1 MGCIVTTRELPL
13 SRRFGRRG
21 NIVIDV
27 KALLETIKAAPYE
40 EIVVTAPHT
49 GVVHFAALESDAHV
63 VGQSGT
69 YGEKPGTLLARLTR
83 ENNDK
88 PIYADVKG
96 VVGGVRRE
104 LEGRFVEAG
113 TPLLVIRHFLS
124 KDEVIASILQKVLY
138 LFCAPERAKYYFIP
152 SVDKKV
158 KAAGPRSVTVKPGME
173 LFIVS
178 RMKREKPLVYEG
190 PEGIIYAVYFQHD
203 QNVDQG
209 APLVG
214 VCPGSQTD
222 LIQDVVNRV
231 RTDWE
236 EGE

>member
-1 MGCIVTTRELPL
+1 MPWRK
-13 SRRFGRRG
+13 G
-21 NIVIDV
+21 NAVIDV
-27 KALLETIKAAPYE
+27 KALLEDIKAAPYE

-49 GVVHFAALESDAHV
+49 GIVRFADVEAGTRV
-63 VGQSGT
+63 VGPSGT

-83 ENNDK
+83 EQNDK
-88 PIYADVKG
+88 PQHATVKG
-96 VVGGVRRE
+96 VVGEVRRE

-124 KDEVIASILQKVLY
+124 KEEVIASILQKVLF
-138 LFCAPERAKYYFIP
+138 LFRAPERAKYYFIP

-158 KAAGPRSVTVKPGME
+158 KASGPRSVTVKTGLE

-203 QNVDQG
+203 QNVDMG
-209 APLVG
+209 APLIG
-214 VCPGSQTD
+214 VCPEDQTG

>member
-1 MGCIVTTRELPL
+1 MLL
-13 SRRFGRRG
+13 
-21 NIVIDV
+21 VIDV
-27 KALLETIKAAPYE
+27 KALLENIKAAPYE
-40 EIVVTAPHT
+40 EIVVAAPHT
-49 GVVHFAALESDAHV
+49 GTVTFAGIETGAHV
-63 VGQSGT
+63 TGISGAFD
-69 YGEKPGTLLARLTR
+69 EKPGTLLAKLTR

-88 PIYADVKG
+88 PLFANAKG
-96 VVGGVRRE
+96 VVGVVHRE

-113 TPLLVIRHFLS
+113 TPLVVIRHYLS
-124 KDEVIASILQKVLY
+124 KDEVIANILQRVLY

-152 SVDKKV
+152 SIDKKV
-158 KAAGPRSVTVKPGME
+158 KASGPRSVTVKPGLE

-178 RMKREKPLVYEG
+178 RMKREKPLLYEG

-214 VCPGSQTD
+214 VCPADQTD

-236 EGE
+236 EKE

>member
-1 MGCIVTTRELPL
+1 M
-13 SRRFGRRG
+13 
-21 NIVIDV
+21 IDV
-27 KALLETIKAAPYE
+27 KALLENIKAAPYE
-40 EIVVTAPHT
+40 EIVVAAPHT
-49 GVVHFAALESDAHV
+49 GVVAFAGLEPGARV
-63 VGQSGT
+63 IGASGT

-83 ENNDK
+83 EHNDK
-88 PIYADVKG
+88 PLFADAKG
-96 VVGGVRRE
+96 VVGEVRRD

-113 TPLLVIRHFLS
+113 TPLMVIRHFLS
-124 KDEVIASILQKVLY
+124 KDEVIAAILQKVLF
-138 LFCAPERAKYYFIP
+138 LFAAPERAKYYFIP

-158 KAAGPRSVTVKPGME
+158 KASGPRSVTVKPGME

-203 QNVDQG
+203 QNVDLG

-214 VCPGSQTD
+214 VCPESQTD

-236 EGE
+236 EKE

>member
-1 MGCIVTTRELPL
+1 M
-13 SRRFGRRG
+13 
-21 NIVIDV
+21 IDV
-27 KALLETIKAAPYE
+27 KALLEKIKASPYE
-40 EIVVTAPHT
+40 EIVVEAPHT
-49 GVVHFAALESDAHV
+49 GVVRFAGIEPGTRVSAT
-63 VGQSGT
+63 SGT
-69 YGEKPGTLLARLTR
+69 YGEKPGTLLAKLTR
-83 ENNDK
+83 EHNDK
-88 PIYADVKG
+88 PLHADVKG
-96 VVGGVRRE
+96 VVGEVRQE
-104 LEGRFVEAG
+104 LEGTFVEAG
-113 TPLLVIRHFLS
+113 TPLAVIRHFLS
-124 KDEVIASILQKVLY
+124 KDEVIASILQQVLY
-138 LFCAPERAKYYFIP
+138 LFRAPERAKYYFIP
-152 SVDKKV
+152 SVDKKI
-158 KAAGPRSVTVKPGME
+158 KASGPRSVTVKPGME

-214 VCPGSQTD
+214 VSPESQTS

>member
-1 MGCIVTTRELPL
+1 M
-13 SRRFGRRG
+13 
-21 NIVIDV
+21 IDV
-27 KALLETIKAAPYE
+27 KALLETIKASPYE

-49 GVVHFAALESDAHV
+49 GVVRFADIEPDSRV
-63 VGQSGT
+63 VGTSGV
-69 YGEKPGTLLARLTR
+69 YAEKPGTLLAKLTR

-88 PIYADVKG
+88 PLFATVKG
-96 VVGGVRRE
+96 RVGEIRRD
-104 LEGRFVEAG
+104 LEGTFVESG
-113 TPLLVIRHFLS
+113 TPLMVIRHFLS
-124 KDEVIASILQKVLY
+124 KDEVIASILQKVLF

-158 KAAGPRSVTVKPGME
+158 KASGARSVTVKSGME

-178 RMKREKPLVYEG
+178 RMKREKPLMYEG

-214 VCPGSQTD
+214 VCPESQTD

-236 EGE
+236 ERD

>member
-1 MGCIVTTRELPL
+1 M
-13 SRRFGRRG
+13 
-21 NIVIDV
+21 IDV
-27 KALLETIKAAPYE
+27 KALLEKIKASPYE

-49 GVVHFAALESDAHV
+49 GVVRFVDIDAGARV
-63 VGQSGT
+63 VPASGT

-83 ENNDK
+83 EHNDK
-88 PIYADVKG
+88 PIYAEAKG
-96 VVGGVRRE
+96 AVGQMRRE
-104 LEGRFVEAG
+104 LEGTFVEAG
-113 TPLLVIRHFLS
+113 TELAVIRHYLS
-124 KDEVIASILQKVLY
+124 KDEVIASILQQVLY
-138 LFCAPERAKYYFIP
+138 LFRAPERAKYYFIP

-158 KAAGPRSVTVKPGME
+158 KASGPRSVTVRDGME

-178 RMKREKPLVYEG
+178 RMKREKPLTYEG

-203 QNVDQG
+203 RNVDQG

-214 VCPGSQTD
+214 VCPESQTS

-236 EGE
+236 ERE

>member
-1 MGCIVTTRELPL
+1 ML
-13 SRRFGRRG
+13 
-21 NIVIDV
+21 VIDV
-27 KALLETIKAAPYE
+27 KALLEQIKASPYE
-40 EIVVTAPHT
+40 EIVVEAPHT
-49 GVVHFAALESDAHV
+49 GVVRFAGIEPGTRVAAT
-63 VGQSGT
+63 SGT
-69 YGEKPGTLLARLTR
+69 YGEKPGTLLAKLTR
-83 ENNDK
+83 EHNDK
-88 PIYADVKG
+88 PLFAGAKG
-96 VVGGVRRE
+96 VVGEVRSD
-104 LEGRFVEAG
+104 LEGKFVEAG
-113 TPLLVIRHFLS
+113 TKLAVIRHFLS
-124 KDEVIASILQKVLY
+124 KDEVIAAILRQVLY
-138 LFCAPERAKYYFIP
+138 LFTAPERAKYYFIP

-158 KAAGPRSVTVKPGME
+158 KASGPHSVKVQSGME

-214 VCPGSQTD
+214 VCPASQTS

-236 EGE
+236 ERE

>member
-1 MGCIVTTRELPL
+1 MVGEV
-13 SRRFGRRG
+13 S
-21 NIVIDV
+21 
-27 KALLETIKAAPYE
+27 
-40 EIVVTAPHT
+40 
-49 GVVHFAALESDAHV
+49 SD
-63 VGQSGT
+63 
-69 YGEKPGTLLARLTR
+69 
-83 ENNDK
+83 
-88 PIYADVKG
+88 
-96 VVGGVRRE
+96 
-104 LEGRFVEAG
+104 LEGKFVEAG
-113 TPLLVIRHFLS
+113 TKLAVIRHFLS
-124 KDEVIASILQKVLY
+124 KDEVIAAILRQVLY
-138 LFCAPERAKYYFIP
+138 LFTAPERAKYYFIP

-158 KAAGPRSVTVKPGME
+158 KASGPHSVKVQSGME

-214 VCPGSQTD
+214 VCPASQTS

-236 EGE
+236 ERE

>member
-1 MGCIVTTRELPL
+1 ML
-13 SRRFGRRG
+13 
-21 NIVIDV
+21 VIDV
-27 KALLETIKAAPYE
+27 KALLEKIKAAPYE
-40 EIVVTAPHT
+40 EITVEAPHT
-49 GVVHFAALESDAHV
+49 GVVRFAGIEPGTRV
-63 VGQSGT
+63 VAASGT
-69 YGEKPGTLLARLTR
+69 YGEKPGTLLAKLTR
-83 ENNDK
+83 EHNDK
-88 PIYADVKG
+88 PLYAEAKG
-96 VVGGVRRE
+96 VIGTVHRE
-104 LEGRFVEAG
+104 LEGTFVEAG
-113 TPLLVIRHFLS
+113 AQLAVIRHYLS
-124 KDEVIASILQKVLY
+124 KDEVIAAILRQVLY

-158 KAAGPRSVTVKPGME
+158 KASGPRSVTVKPGME

-190 PEGIIYAVYFQHD
+190 PEGVIYAVYFQHD

-214 VCPGSQTD
+214 VCPESQMH

>member
-1 MGCIVTTRELPL
+1 
-13 SRRFGRRG
+13 
-21 NIVIDV
+21 VIDV
-27 KALLETIKAAPYE
+27 KALLENIKAAPYE

-49 GVVHFAALESDAHV
+49 GLVRFAAVEPTTRV
-63 VGQSGT
+63 VGPSGAYT
-69 YGEKPGTLLARLTR
+69 EKSGTLLARLTR
-83 ENNDK
+83 ENNEK
-88 PIYADVKG
+88 PLYAEVKG
-96 VVGGVRRE
+96 VVGQVRRE
-104 LEGRFVEAG
+104 LEGTFVEAG
-113 TPLLVIRHFLS
+113 TPLMIIRHFLS
-124 KDEVIASILQKVLY
+124 KDEVIEAILQKVLY

-152 SVDKKV
+152 SVDKKI
-158 KAAGPRSVTVKPGME
+158 KASGPRSVTVKPGME

-214 VCPGSQTD
+214 VCPESQTD

>member
-1 MGCIVTTRELPL
+1 M
-13 SRRFGRRG
+13 
-21 NIVIDV
+21 
-27 KALLETIKAAPYE
+27 
-40 EIVVTAPHT
+40 T
-49 GVVHFAALESDAHV
+49 GP
-63 VGQSGT
+63 SGT
-69 YGEKPGTLLARLTR
+69 YGEKPGTLLVRLTR
-83 ENNDK
+83 ENNEK
-88 PIYADVKG
+88 PLYADAKG
-96 VVGGVRRE
+96 KVGEVRGE

-113 TPLLVIRHFLS
+113 TPLMVIRHFLS
-124 KDEVIASILQKVLY
+124 KDEVIAAILQKVLY

-158 KAAGPRSVTVKPGME
+158 KAAGPRAVTVKPGME

-190 PEGIIYAVYFQHD
+190 PEGIIYAIYFQHD

-214 VCPGSQTD
+214 VCPASQTD

>member
-1 MGCIVTTRELPL
+1 M
-13 SRRFGRRG
+13 
-21 NIVIDV
+21 IDIS
-27 KALLETIKAAPYE
+27 ALLDEIKASPYE
-40 EIVVTAPHT
+40 EMTVRAPHT
-49 GVVHFAALESDAHV
+49 GVVEFPENVTPGLIV
-63 VGQSGT
+63 LGPTGT
-69 YGEKPGTLLARLTR
+69 WKERPGTLLATIDR
-83 ENNDK
+83 EHNK
-88 PIYADVKG
+88 QPIICPERG
-96 VVGGVRRE
+96 EVVEVNRALHGT
-104 LEGRFVEAG
+104 FVEAG
-113 TPLLVIRHFLS
+113 AELVRLRHFLS
-124 KDEVIASILQKVLY
+124 REEVTQIILKKALH
-138 LFCAPERAKYYFIP
+138 LFLAPERAKYYFIP

-158 KAAGPRSVTVKPGME
+158 KASGPRSVTVRPGME

-178 RMKREKPLVYEG
+178 RMKREKPLLYEG

-214 VCPGSQTD
+214 VCPESQTS

>member
-1 MGCIVTTRELPL
+1 
-13 SRRFGRRG
+13 
-21 NIVIDV
+21 VIDV

-40 EIVVTAPHT
+40 EIEVAAPHT
-49 GVVHFAALESDAHV
+49 GVVHFADIDAGARV
-63 VGQSGT
+63 VPASGT

-83 ENNDK
+83 EHNDK
-88 PIYADVKG
+88 PIHAGAKG
-96 VVGGVRRE
+96 VIGQMRRE
-104 LEGRFVEAG
+104 LEGQFVEAG
-113 TPLLVIRHFLS
+113 TPLAVIRHYLS
-124 KDEVIASILQKVLY
+124 KDEVIASILQQVLY
-138 LFCAPERAKYYFIP
+138 LFRAPERAKYYFIP

-158 KAAGPRSVTVKPGME
+158 KASGARSVTVKSGME

-178 RMKREKPLVYEG
+178 RMKRERPLVYEG
-190 PEGIIYAVYFQHD
+190 PEGIIYAVYFQYD
-203 QNVDQG
+203 RNVDQG

-214 VCPGSQTD
+214 VCPASQTN

>member
-1 MGCIVTTRELPL
+1 M
-13 SRRFGRRG
+13 
-21 NIVIDV
+21 IDV
-27 KALLETIKAAPYE
+27 KALLEKIKASPYE
-40 EIVVTAPHT
+40 EIVVEAPHT
-49 GVVHFAALESDAHV
+49 GVVRFAGIEPGTRVAAT
-63 VGQSGT
+63 SGT
-69 YGEKPGTLLARLTR
+69 YGEKPGTLLAKLTR
-83 ENNDK
+83 EHNDK
-88 PIYADVKG
+88 PLHADVKG
-96 VVGGVRRE
+96 VVGEVRQE
-104 LEGRFVEAG
+104 LEGTFVEAG
-113 TPLLVIRHFLS
+113 TPLAVIRHFLS
-124 KDEVIASILQKVLY
+124 KDEVIASILQQVLY
-138 LFCAPERAKYYFIP
+138 LFRAPERAKYYFIP
-152 SVDKKV
+152 SVDKKI
-158 KAAGPRSVTVKPGME
+158 KASGPRSVTVKPGME

-214 VCPGSQTD
+214 VSPESQTS

>member
-1 MGCIVTTRELPL
+1 M
-13 SRRFGRRG
+13 
-21 NIVIDV
+21 IDV

-49 GVVHFAALESDAHV
+49 GVVQFAGLEIGARV
-63 VGQSGT
+63 TGPSGT

-83 ENNDK
+83 ERNEK
-88 PIYADVKG
+88 PLHAQVKG
-96 VVGGVRRE
+96 VVGEVRRE

-124 KDEVIASILQKVLY
+124 KDEVIASILQKVLF
-138 LFCAPERAKYYFIP
+138 LFRAPERAKYYFIP

-158 KAAGPRSVTVKPGME
+158 KASGPRSVTVRPGME

-214 VCPGSQTD
+214 VCPEDQTN

>member
-1 MGCIVTTRELPL
+1 M
-13 SRRFGRRG
+13 
-21 NIVIDV
+21 IDV

-49 GVVHFAALESDAHV
+49 GVVTFAGVESGTRV
-63 VGQSGT
+63 VGASGV
-69 YGEKPGTLLARLTR
+69 YDEKPGTLLARLNR
-83 ENNDK
+83 ENNEK
-88 PIYADVKG
+88 SLFSEVKG
-96 VVGGVRRE
+96 VVGKVHRE
-104 LEGRFVEAG
+104 LEGKFVEAG
-113 TPLLVIRHFLS
+113 QPLMVIRHFLS
-124 KDEVIASILQKVLY
+124 KDEVIAAILQKVLY

-158 KAAGPRSVTVKPGME
+158 KASGPRSVTVKPGME

-178 RMKREKPLVYEG
+178 RMKRERPLVYEG

-236 EGE
+236 EAE

>member
-1 MGCIVTTRELPL
+1 ML
-13 SRRFGRRG
+13 
-21 NIVIDV
+21 DV
-27 KALLETIKAAPYE
+27 SAVLEEIKASPYE
-40 EIVVTAPHT
+40 EVVVSAPHS
-49 GVVHFAALESDAHV
+49 GEISFPEGLKSGDAV
-63 VGQSGT
+63 AGPSGNWK
-69 YGEKPGTLLARLTR
+69 EKPGALLATISR
-83 ENNDK
+83 ERNPQ
-88 PIYADVKG
+88 PILCPERGEIVS
-96 VVGGVRRE
+96 VHRE
-104 LEGRFVEAG
+104 LHGTFVQAG
-113 TPLLVIRHFLS
+113 TELVRLRHFLS
-124 KDEVIASILQKVLY
+124 REEVVRLILKRALH
-138 LFCAPERAKYYFIP
+138 LFRAPERAKYYFIP

-158 KAAGPRSVTVKPGME
+158 KASGARSVTVKPGME

-214 VCPGSQTD
+214 VCPADQTD

-236 EGE
+236 EKE

>member
-1 MGCIVTTRELPL
+1 M
-13 SRRFGRRG
+13 
-21 NIVIDV
+21 IDV
-27 KALLETIKAAPYE
+27 KALLEKIKASPYE
-40 EIVVTAPHT
+40 EIVVEAPHT
-49 GVVHFAALESDAHV
+49 GVVRFAGIEPGTRVAAT
-63 VGQSGT
+63 SGT
-69 YGEKPGTLLARLTR
+69 YGEKPGTLLAKLTR
-83 ENNDK
+83 EHNDK
-88 PIYADVKG
+88 PLHADVKG
-96 VVGGVRRE
+96 VVGEVRQE
-104 LEGRFVEAG
+104 LEGTFVEAG

-124 KDEVIASILQKVLY
+124 KDEVIASILQQVLY
-138 LFCAPERAKYYFIP
+138 LFRAPERAKYYFIP
-152 SVDKKV
+152 SVDKKI
-158 KAAGPRSVTVKPGME
+158 KASGPRSVTVKPGME

-214 VCPGSQTD
+214 VSPESQTS